1 MNLLKSSVSAL
12 SLLLSVNAIAQKK
25 NVLFIAVDDLRP
37 ELGCYGHKVIKSPNI
52 DKLAQTGTKF
62 SRAYCNIPVSGASR
76 ASLLSGIRPNR
87 NRFVDYDCYL
97 DEDVPGATSLPL
109 HFKNNGYQ
117 TVSLSK
123 VFHHHGKDHIYS
135 WDLHWVTTPEK
146 GSSQLDYHLPSNQ
159 AIANTGQRAYPYEA
173 ADLSDDKY
181 LDGKTAIKTME
192 ELARLKNDGKPFFL
206 AVGFLKPHL
215 PFNAPKKY
223 WDMYNREDIKL
234 ADNPYKPKDAPEQAM
249 HTFGELRAYTTIP
262 KTGPVPDSTALK
274 MIHGYY
280 ASVSFVDAQI
290 GKILDELERLG
301 LAENT
306 IVVLWGDHGWH
317 LGEHGLWCKHCNF
330 EKVLHTPLIVRAPGH
345 KPGVSAGQLV
355 EFVDIFPTL
364 CDLTGTR
371 KPFQLQG
378 NSMVPL
384 LGGGNPQWKDAVF
397 ARWIKGETMI
407 TKTHVYTEW
416 FDDATQQT
424 TARML
429 YDLTADPDENVNI
442 SELQANRQLV
452 KQMHDRLL
460 KHIQTRDILV
470 IPSGKKS
477 TVN

>member
-12 SLLLSVNAIAQKK
+12 SLFLTVNVNAQKK

-37 ELGCYGHKVIKSPNI
+37 ELNCYGHKVIKSPNI
-52 DKLAQTGTKF
+52 DKLAGTGVKF
-62 SRAYCNIPVSGASR
+62 TRAYCNIPVSGASR

-87 NRFVDYDCYL
+87 NRFVNFDCYL
-97 DEDVPGATSLPL
+97 DQDVPGATSLPL

-123 VFHHHGKDHIYS
+123 VFHHHAKDHIYS
-135 WDLHWVTTPEK
+135 WDVNWGPPPES
-146 GSSQLDYHLPSNQ
+146 GSNYLDYHLPANQ
-159 AIANTGQRAYPYEA
+159 VLTKDGGRALPYEK
-173 ADLSDDKY
+173 ADLPDDMY
-181 LDGKTAIKTME
+181 LDGKTAAKAIK
-192 ELARLKNDGKPFFL
+192 ELSRLKNDGKPFFL
-206 AVGFLKPHL
+206 AVGFIRPHL

-223 WDMYNREDIKL
+223 WDMYSEKDIKL
-234 ADNPYKPKDAPEQAM
+234 AANPYRPKDAPDAAM
-249 HTFGELRAYTTIP
+249 HAFGELRSYASIP

-290 GKILDELERLG
+290 GRVLDELERLG
-301 LAENT
+301 LAGNT

-345 KPGVSAGQLV
+345 KGGVNAEQLV
-355 EFVDIFPTL
+355 EYVDIFPTL
-364 CDLTGTR
+364 CDLTGTN

-378 NSMVPL
+378 NSLVPL
-384 LGGGNPQWKDAVF
+384 LDGGNPVWKDAVF

-407 TKTHVYTEW
+407 TKNHVYTEW
-416 FDDATQQT
+416 FDDKTSQP

-429 YDLTADPDENVNI
+429 YDHTVDPDENVNV
-442 SELQANRQLV
+442 SEHPANQQLV
-452 KQMHDRLL
+452 KSMHDRLL
-460 KHIQTRDILV
+460 KHIETRDILV
-470 IPSGKKS
+470 IPSGKK
-477 TVN
+477 